1 VDKSRTWHTHFSPS
15 HFIRS
20 HLLLPDLG
28 EDFKAMIAV
37 LDNVVLVVGWVI
49 SSMI

>member
-1 VDKSRTWHTHFSPS
+1 
-15 HFIRS
+15 
-20 HLLLPDLG
+20 LLPDLG

-49 SSMI
+49 LV